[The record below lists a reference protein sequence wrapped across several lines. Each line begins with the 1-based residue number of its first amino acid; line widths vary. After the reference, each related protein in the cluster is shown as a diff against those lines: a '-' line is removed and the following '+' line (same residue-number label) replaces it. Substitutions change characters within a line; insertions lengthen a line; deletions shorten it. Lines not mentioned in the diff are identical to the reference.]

1 MASLPYRNRN
11 RSSFHHHPSIS
22 LAAVDGYR
30 CRTSRWVHAP
40 ARGVTSHEDC
50 AIKDRKEIEKHL
62 TEGAAMKSETDD
74 IEMQNAEKHT
84 TNELEEGELPDSHDR
99 IEMPLPPLVFLASP
113 AASSSPSCDAAA
125 AVDPL
130 DPSHCGLPSTGTGTR
145 ELDVAKSLCLAKHER
160 CAL

>member
-40 ARGVTSHEDC
+40 AR
-50 AIKDRKEIEKHL
+50 
-62 TEGAAMKSETDD
+62 GAAMKSETDD